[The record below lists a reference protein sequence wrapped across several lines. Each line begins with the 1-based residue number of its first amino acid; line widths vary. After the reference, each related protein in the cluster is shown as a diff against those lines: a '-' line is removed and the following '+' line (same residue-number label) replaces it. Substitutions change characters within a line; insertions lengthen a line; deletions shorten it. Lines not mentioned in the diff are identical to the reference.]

1 MKNDSVNNKRK
12 SSSIK
17 RIFKM
22 LIEFY
27 PVLVPVTAVCIVF
40 SAIVSVLPAIFTQK
54 IYAILDNKNNLG
66 KWDYVFDKIFPL
78 IITLIVVYVI

>member
-1 MKNDSVNNKRK
+1 
-12 SSSIK
+12 
-17 RIFKM
+17 M

-54 IYAILDNKNNLG
+54 IYAIIGDKNNLG

-78 IITLIVVYVI
+78 IIILIIVYVVSLLSVAVFNQLGA